1 MENFFISVG
10 FGNIVAAGRIL
21 SIADPDSAPAKRD
34 MTVLRNNGLLRDYT
48 KGRSTRALIYMDDG
62 SAIQSSMLPE
72 TLANRFVGRMGT
84 PRKAGKK
91 DA

>member
-1 MENFFISVG
+1 MEHYFINVG

-34 MTVLRNNGLLRDYT
+34 MAVLRSKGYLRDYT
-48 KGRSTRALIYMDDG
+48 KGRITRALIYLDDG

-72 TLANRFVGRMGT
+72 TLATRFVG
-84 PRKAGKK
+84 KAGKK